1 MVTSRLPQLTALS
14 TSSTAG
20 PKFRRVTK
28 NMISSPVSPSFNG
41 GLEAIPSWHTPALE
55 YISRKLQDKYVH
67 ITLIISRSTSNLN
80 LIPASPLDA
89 KTRMTF
95 SKVILK
101 ASQKFA
107 VGKQWLD
114 ALSYEPFDACQSS
127 YLRRRSLLQ
136 NEILFSS
143 EGLTLLNIDHV
154 YTFKQHLSI
163 LSSSTLPLWRED
175 NINTCIHHLH
185 RITATYG
192 GRPLT
197 KAYIL
202 RAYDH
207 LHLNEDVLQQVCAAY
222 ETKYGHIGIV
232 LASKNSES
240 PKPEPAKTFPRFSSA
255 KVGPMTPNSASDI
268 TPITKN
274 EWEMLITLQC

>member
-1 MVTSRLPQLTALS
+1 
-14 TSSTAG
+14 
-20 PKFRRVTK
+20 
-28 NMISSPVSPSFNG
+28 MISSPVSPSFDA
-41 GLEAIPSWHTPALE
+41 GLEAIPSWHIPALE
-55 YISRKLQDKYVH
+55 YISRKLQDKYLH
-67 ITLIISRSTSNLN
+67 ITLIITRSASDLS

-89 KTRMTF
+89 KTRTIL
-95 SKVILK
+95 SKVIHK

-114 ALSYEPFDACQSS
+114 ALSQEPLDACQSS
-127 YLRRRSLLQ
+127 YLRRRSILQ
-136 NEILFSS
+136 NDILFSS
-143 EGLTLLNIDHV
+143 EGLALLNVDHV
-154 YTFKQHLSI
+154 YTFKQHLST
-163 LSSSTLPLWRED
+163 LSSSTLPLSRED
-175 NINTCIHHLH
+175 SINTCVHHLH

-207 LHLNEDVLQQVCAAY
+207 IHLSDDILHQVRAAY
-222 ETKYGHIGIV
+222 ETKYASVGVV
-232 LASKNSES
+232 LASQNSES
-240 PKPEPAKTFPRFSSA
+240 PKPEPAKTFPRFSGA
-255 KVGPMTPNSASDI
+255 MVGPTTPNSASDI